1 MRPELFEVQGQDH
14 RSRVER
20 LALTL
25 LTLGGDQSVRVL
37 EALAAALVN
46 CAREPRRDQGLGL
59 RETPAAS
66 FRHGAR
72 AKPLGVKLQLCRRIA
87 RRALRGSLAD
97 PTLGATA
104 FHRLEENPGWA
115 RHLLPVASFG
125 SFLFYQVPTWE

>member
-1 MRPELFEVQGQDH
+1 MRPELFEAEGRDQ
-14 RSRVER
+14 RSLVER

-46 CAREPRRDQGLGL
+46 CAREPRRDRDSGL
-59 RETPAAS
+59 REATAAG
-66 FRHGAR
+66 FRHAAP
-72 AKPLGVKLQLCRRIA
+72 AKPLRDKLQLCRRIA

-125 SFLFYQVPTWE
+125 SFLFYQVPTSE